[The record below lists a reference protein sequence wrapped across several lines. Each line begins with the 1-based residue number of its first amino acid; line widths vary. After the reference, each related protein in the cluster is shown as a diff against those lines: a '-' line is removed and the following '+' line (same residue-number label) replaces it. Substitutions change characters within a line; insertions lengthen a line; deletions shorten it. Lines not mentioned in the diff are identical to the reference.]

1 MGKMRDLME
10 GELKLRGYSERT
22 IRAYVSA
29 VRKFV
34 EFHHRPPERM
44 GAEEIRSY
52 LLHLVAG
59 QRSRSLLVQ
68 AECGL
73 QFFYGHVLH
82 RPCAI
87 EHIHFPKKPRKLPVV
102 LSEAEVTRLLE
113 AAANLKHQA
122 LLMTLYSAGLRLGE
136 TLHLQA
142 ADIDSQAMKIHV
154 REGKGGKD
162 RYTLLSTTLL
172 ETLRRYY
179 RLYRPQ
185 RWLFFGADRE
195 MPMNPRTVQQMVAE
209 TGQKAGLHKRVHPH
223 MLRHSFA
230 THLLERGTAL
240 PYIQELLGHR
250 NVKTTMLYTQVS
262 PQALSRVIS
271 PLDRLEISPPTPPQ

>member
-10 GELKLRGYSERT
+10 GELKLRGYGRGT

-29 VRKFV
+29 VRRFA
-34 EFHHRPPERM
+34 EFHHRSPEKM

-52 LLHLVAG
+52 LLHLVEE

-68 AECGL
+68 AVCGL
-73 QFFYGHVLH
+73 RFFYGHVLH
-82 RPCAI
+82 RPCEV
-87 EHIHFPKKPRKLPVV
+87 EHVHFPKKPRKLPVV
-102 LSEAEVTRLLE
+102 LSEAEIARLLQ

-122 LLMTLYSAGLRLGE
+122 LLMALYSAGLRLGE
-136 TLHLQA
+136 TLRLQA

-179 RLYRPQ
+179 RLYRPHS
-185 RWLFFGADRE
+185 WLFFGVDRQT
-195 MPMNPRTVQQMVAE
+195 PINPRTVQQMVAE
-209 TGQKAGLHKRVHPH
+209 TGQKAGLLKRVHPH

-271 PLDRLEISPPTPPQ
+271 PLDRLELIAPAAPR